1 MNVSKY
7 ESGVIP
13 NGAKDSINILY
24 SVFFCYPKSDTNEGH
39 CIVFPYMWPL
49 IKEIYVINWWYLF
62 IIYITLI
69 W

>member
-1 MNVSKY
+1 MMNVSKY

-39 CIVFPYMWPL
+39 CIVFPYM
-49 IKEIYVINWWYLF
+49 
-62 IIYITLI
+62 
-69 W
+69 